1 MINAFE
7 DPSIKSAVGELE
19 AAEAFFNDD
28 DDANPFT
35 APPSGGFGGQPQ
47 STSYAPPKQSLSG
60 GFGNDLPRSDG
71 VPPVA
76 FTSGTLDETVGETLW
91 RDASHVGGKL
101 LLVLMPYTSNRETI
115 EHLRDWDLWGPLI
128 VSLTLATSLSINA
141 TSTNAAVVF
150 SLVFVVLWA
159 GAVVVTL
166 NAQLLGGRVS
176 LPQSV
181 CMLGYSAFPVCAAR
195 LLIGVVET
203 LVGGS
208 RLVRFGAAALALVW
222 ATRASVLF
230 VEEVIPAKR
239 RALAVYPVFL
249 FYSWLAWMVVVV

>member
-1 MINAFE
+1 MSAFE

-19 AAEAFFNDD
+19 AAEAFFSNDD
-28 DDANPFT
+28 NAFDD
-35 APPSGGFGGQPQ
+35 PPPHTRPKQSMSGGFG
-47 STSYAPPKQSLSG
+47 SE
-60 GFGNDLPRSDG
+60 LPRSDG

-101 LLVLMPYTSNRETI
+101 LLVLMPYTSGSETI
-115 EHLRDWDLWGPLI
+115 EHLRDWDLWGPLV
-128 VSLTLATSLSINA
+128 VSLTLATSLA
-141 TSTNAAVVF
+141 TGSSYANAAVVF
-150 SLVFVVLWA
+150 SLVFVVLWV
-159 GAVVVTL
+159 GAIVVSV
-166 NAQLLGGRVS
+166 NAQLLGGKLS

-181 CMLGYSAFPVCAAR
+181 CVLGYSAFPVCAAR
-195 LLIGVVET
+195 LTIGVVET
-203 LVGGS
+203 MVGVS
-208 RLVRFGAAALALVW
+208 RVIRFASAAIALIW

-249 FYSWLAWMVVVV
+249 FYSWLSWMVVVV

>member
-19 AAEAFFNDD
+19 AAEALFNDD
-28 DDANPFT
+28 DENPFD
-35 APPSGGFGGQPQ
+35 APQKR
-47 STSYAPPKQSLSG
+47 STTFAPPKQSLSG
-60 GFGNDLPRSDG
+60 GFGNSVPPRSDG

-195 LLIGVVET
+195 LCIGLVET